1 VHDYAYSFDASIS
14 TEIAPVIFQRPNDKH
29 YYIYCSWYQRSQ
41 PRQNKG
47 IAIWQGT
54 KLDNPDF
61 KLIDTLPI
69 QSTYTVDKWKQYQ
82 FGNKL
87 LFIPQPKWHDI
98 WHFDLFEYDGNLYMI
113 SCAEMDDNIMLSKSE
128 DWIHF
133 TTYRKPLIN
142 AHYTESKIAKR
153 LYLYKPTAFVKND
166 SLYLFYTGNEQN
178 STENWRNK
186 LYYTVKPMSKILRE
200 LE

>member
-1 VHDYAYSFDASIS
+1 M
-14 TEIAPVIFQRPNDKH
+14 IFQRPNDKH

-61 KLIDTLPI
+61 QLIDTLPI

-133 TTYRKPLIN
+133 TTYRKLLIN
-142 AHYTESKIAKR
+142 AHYTESKIGKE
-153 LYLYKPTAFVKND
+153 LCLYKPTAFLKND